1 VLRVKIRFS
10 RRLQNHPNVT
20 SGVAQRGDRASAS
33 SQGAGQLLTRLLAAA
48 PDDRIRDGRR
58 AMVVM
63 QSLLEKPRST
73 DLGETLA
80 MTLAEL
86 GQYEEA
92 VAWQREAM
100 AAAERG
106 GRADLVERMAENLRL
121 YEHHMPCRT
130 PWRDDDAVASR
141 QR

>member
-1 VLRVKIRFS
+1 M
-10 RRLQNHPNVT
+10 
-20 SGVAQRGDRASAS
+20 
-33 SQGAGQLLTRLLAAA
+33 A
-48 PDDRIRDGRR
+48 PRDGQR

-63 QSLLEKPRST
+63 QSLLANPRTT
-73 DLGETLA
+73 DLGETMA

-106 GRADLVERMAENLRL
+106 GRADLVQGMAENLAL
-121 YEHHMPCRT
+121 YQRHMPCRT
-130 PWRDDDAVASR
+130 PWRDDDGAAPR
-141 QR
+141 GQ

>member
-1 VLRVKIRFS
+1 MKV
-10 RRLQNHPNVT
+10 HPDQPAI
-20 SGVAQRGDRASAS
+20 AQALA
-33 SQGAGQLLTRLLAAA
+33 RLLAAA
-48 PDDRIRDGRR
+48 PDDRVRDGRR

-63 QSLLEKPRST
+63 QSLLKKPQGT
-73 DLGETLA
+73 DLGETMA

-106 GRADLVERMAENLRL
+106 GRADLVQRMAENLKL
-121 YEHHMPCRT
+121 YERHMPCRT
-130 PWRDDDAVASR
+130 PWRDDDAGGSR
-141 QR
+141 GQ